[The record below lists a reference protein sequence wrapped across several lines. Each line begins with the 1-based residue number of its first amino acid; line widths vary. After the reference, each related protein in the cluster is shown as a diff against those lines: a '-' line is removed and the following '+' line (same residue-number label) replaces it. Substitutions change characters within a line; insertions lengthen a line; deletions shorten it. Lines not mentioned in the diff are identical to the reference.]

1 MSESLKLL
9 DQALELGQR
18 ELESLAAGDV
28 HATHDLARQRG
39 ELVAEAW
46 KRNQEMEVEMLL
58 DKLKQLKVLQGQLTV
73 KAKNLHETLKQDLA
87 KAKQENKRLS
97 GYHNTVKQKPLYS
110 RFVSKQG

>member
-9 DQALELGQR
+9 DRALELGLK
-18 ELESLAAGDV
+18 EMESLDAGDV
-28 HATHDLARQRG
+28 HATHHLARRRG

-46 KRNQEMEVEMLL
+46 KHNQDMDVQLL
-58 DKLKQLKVLQGQLTV
+58 MDKLKQLKVLQGQLTV
-73 KAKNLHETLKQDLA
+73 KAKRLHETLQQDLA

-97 GYHNTVKQKPLYS
+97 GYHNTVKSKPLYS